1 MLPCPRPL
9 PYVEVQI
16 FLQLTPLSL
25 NFCSLVS
32 INNLSKSTTC
42 YLTVVNTTHSA
53 RNLGFIIDEH
63 LAFSDQISSVSKSCY
78 NHIRQLRC
86 IRPYL
91 NCKAGSTIA
100 SSTVHSKLDYC
111 NSQFSDHPAPTDP
124 ELLHVR

>member
-32 INNLSKSTTC
+32 VNNLPKSTTR

-63 LAFSDQISSVSKSCY
+63 LTFSDQILSVSKSCY